1 MDLLIIGSSILVALG
16 IKGLRALAVNYKY
29 KQTLPKDELIT
40 FTKKVV
46 KGAKENGQ
54 GERVNLPEWEKA
66 IINKIKVLRQK
77 LWMALISLFPKKYTI
92 ALKFSK
98 FLNPLAL
105 DLAS

>member
-66 IINKIKVLRQK
+66 IINKINNGEITSIKE
-77 LWMALISLFPKKYTI
+77 MEKYIYSSREIFT
-92 ALKFSK
+92 K
-98 FLNPLAL
+98 
-105 DLAS
+105 

>member
-1 MDLLIIGSSILVALG
+1 MDLKMNLLIIGSSILVALG

-66 IINKIKVLRQK
+66 IINKINNGEITSIKELE
-77 LWMALISLFPKKYTI
+77 KYIDSSREIFT
-92 ALKFSK
+92 K
-98 FLNPLAL
+98 
-105 DLAS
+105 

>member
-1 MDLLIIGSSILVALG
+1 MNLLIIGSSILVALG

-66 IINKIKVLRQK
+66 IINKINNGEITSIKELE
-77 LWMALISLFPKKYTI
+77 KYIDSSREIFT
-92 ALKFSK
+92 K
-98 FLNPLAL
+98 
-105 DLAS
+105 